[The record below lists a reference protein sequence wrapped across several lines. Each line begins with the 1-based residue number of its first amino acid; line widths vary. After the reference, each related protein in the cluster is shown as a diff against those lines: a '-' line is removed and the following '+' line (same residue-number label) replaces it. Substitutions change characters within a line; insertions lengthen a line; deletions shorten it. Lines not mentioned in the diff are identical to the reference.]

1 MMTFSEVLR
10 LLELFHERDYAQAR
24 PHLYFKAKTSDM
36 WVRPKGMRI
45 LPASQEIAIL
55 DCEKEE
61 WETIP
66 FKDVNFGLW

>member
-1 MMTFSEVLR
+1 MTFSDALR

-24 PHLYFKAKTSDM
+24 PHLYFKSSKSDS

-45 LPASQEIAIL
+45 LPKDLEIAIL
-55 DCEKEE
+55 GVESEL

-66 FKDVNFGLW
+66 FKDVSFGLW